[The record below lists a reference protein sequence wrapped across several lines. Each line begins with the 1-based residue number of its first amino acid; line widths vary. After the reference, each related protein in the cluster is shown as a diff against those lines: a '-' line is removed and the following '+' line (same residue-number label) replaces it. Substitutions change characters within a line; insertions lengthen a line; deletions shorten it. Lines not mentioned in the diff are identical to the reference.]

1 MDSYGTECRLVTAER
16 TYGASDK
23 HPHYAD
29 YLFFRQ
35 DYAEFLTEKP
45 TSR

>member
-23 HPHYAD
+23 HAD

-45 TSR
+45 TAR